1 MEVTKA
7 SAWIEALTVS
17 KADFLVGRYGK
28 IYSWDDIPAYWFLWA
43 DQAGLLTWEKGEKL
57 KRVEQARIE
66 ATNELNAQNENTR
79 CAGRIGDV
87 LKGAQFESSVE
98 ARARIIQRKRA
109 VWDKLVNK

>member
-17 KADFLVGRYGK
+17 KTDFLAGRYGK

-57 KRVEQARIE
+57 KRATAATIE
-66 ATNELNAQNENTR
+66 AQSEWA
-79 CAGRIGDV
+79 IDI
-87 LKGAQFESSVE
+87 E

>member
-7 SAWIEALTVS
+7 SAWIEALCVS
-17 KADFLVGRYGK
+17 HADFLAGRYGK

-57 KRVEQARIE
+57 KRATAATIE
-66 ATNELNAQNENTR
+66 AQSER
-79 CAGRIGDV
+79 VIDI
-87 LKGAQFESSVE
+87 E

-109 VWDKLVNK
+109 VWDKLLNK